1 MPHTAQHFPESL
13 ENLNLNRPFDVLRD
27 VGGDIEG
34 IKEFTRRQRSG
45 QNVRETPF
53 LEFLNDPETI
63 QLLQEGY
70 PQLFEEFQRISR
82 EGLLSP
88 ADMNAALGRF
98 REAIAPQVAQ
108 QRARLAG
115 GVSRRLGS
123 RGTSGAAAGAIFNRA
138 DVPAMQFETQF
149 ANQLFQKNLQSR
161 QLGLQGRQ
169 TLLGGLVGAQE
180 AGTGVE
186 LNLFQIQEQA
196 RLQREQIEAENA
208 YGIGDFIGDVGRG
221 TAAYFTG
228 GGSEVARQGF
238 RSTGDISRGFGRR

>member
-1 MPHTAQHFPESL
+1 MATNLEDVQRRLRGGEIVGALEQVIGPGPQTTAQ
-13 ENLNLNRPFDVLRD
+13 D
-27 VGGDIEG
+27 
-34 IKEFTRRQRSG
+34 
-45 QNVRETPF
+45 VRETPF

-63 QLLQEGY
+63 RLLQEGY

-88 ADMNAALGRF
+88 ADINEALGRF
-98 REAIAPQVAQ
+98 RQAIAPQVAQ

-123 RGTSGAAAGAIFNRA
+123 RGQSGAAAGAIFNRV
-138 DVPAMQFETQF
+138 DVPALQFETQF
-149 ANQLFQKNLQSR
+149 ASDLFQKNLQSR
-161 QLGLQGRQ
+161 QLGLGGQQ
-169 TLLGGLVGAQE
+169 ALLGGLVGAQQ

-186 LNLFQIQEQA
+186 LDLFRIQEQVK
-196 RLQREQIEAENA
+196 LQREQIEAENA

-228 GGSEVARQGF
+228 GTSEIARQGF

>member
-1 MPHTAQHFPESL
+1 MPLNVVEKLGQVIGPGPQTTAQ
-13 ENLNLNRPFDVLRD
+13 D
-27 VGGDIEG
+27 
-34 IKEFTRRQRSG
+34 
-45 QNVRETPF
+45 VRETPF

-88 ADMNAALGRF
+88 ADLNAALGRF

-123 RGTSGAAAGAIFNRA
+123 RGQSGAAAGAIFNRA
-138 DVPAMQFETQF
+138 DVPALQFETQF
-149 ANQLFQKNLQSR
+149 ANQLFQRNLQSR
-161 QLGLQGRQ
+161 QLGLGGQQSLIGG
-169 TLLGGLVGAQE
+169 LLGAQQ
-180 AGTGVE
+180 AGTGIE
-186 LNLFQIQEQA
+186 FNLFQLQEQT
-196 RLQREQIEAENA
+196 RLQREQIEAEDS
-208 YGIGDFIGDVGRG
+208 YGFGDFIGDVGRG

-228 GGSEVARQGF
+228 GTSEIPRQ
-238 RSTGDISRGFGRR
+238 IPK